1 MRRSHRV
8 RDQRSRV
15 GEGVNTPEEFT
26 WLFAREY
33 RSIVRSVDVVLHDHA
48 RAEEITQD
56 AFVQLLEGWSRVST
70 YDRSGC
76 LGTPGRDPARHETC
90 GPGSAGVARSS
101 GSAARPR
108 RPRTPPEVSD
118 RHEEIWAAIRTLP
131 PRQRAVVALY
141 YLDDMPVSE
150 VADIVGCSESSVS
163 VHLHRAR
170 RRLAD
175 IVGEEV
181 QDRVDR

>member
-1 MRRSHRV
+1 
-8 RDQRSRV
+8 
-15 GEGVNTPEEFT
+15 
-26 WLFAREY
+26 
-33 RSIVRSVDVVLHDHA
+33 
-48 RAEEITQD
+48 
-56 AFVQLLEGWSRVST
+56 
-70 YDRSGC
+70 
-76 LGTPGRDPARHETC
+76 
-90 GPGSAGVARSS
+90 
-101 GSAARPR
+101 
-108 RPRTPPEVSD
+108 
-118 RHEEIWAAIRTLP
+118 
-131 PRQRAVVALY
+131 LY